1 MSALQSLP
9 SLTAQRGLSQGPS
22 AGSSP
27 SISTSA
33 AQAGGAG
40 ANAASVDAIA
50 SKLEQ
55 TRLDSIDADVSDRRT
70 LKQKLLNVCPD
81 EDVASQP
88 SIGEGSTSLA
98 TFLQGKVFA
107 EGGECVISV
116 GREDS
121 DGTRMELSEDEFR
134 KILTTVPESAAT
146 VGVQA
151 TVLVSTPETRTAYI
165 LLRQIPEGAQDFVEI
180 RVACVGNVDAG
191 KSTTL
196 GVLTRGGLDDGRGK
210 ARVNLFR
217 HRHEIETGRTS
228 SVGMELLGLTASGEH
243 VVNAGATAKDEGRK
257 LSWEEVCAR
266 SAKIVNFLD
275 LAGHERYLRTTIG
288 GLTANIPEYGML
300 MVGANAG
307 LIGMS
312 KEHLGV
318 ALALSIPV
326 FVTVTKVDMCPPQI
340 LESTIK
346 QLTKVL
352 KSPGC
357 RKTPIFVDTVEQ
369 AVDCALRLS
378 TERICPIFQISNV
391 TGQNTDL
398 LRAFLNVLP
407 QSSAVKFDAGAP
419 FELQISDI
427 FSVPFVG
434 TVVSGV
440 ITGGAVKTGDSLLI
454 GPDSLGQFIPT
465 AVRSIQ
471 RKRVNVDSAIAGQS
485 VSFAL
490 KRVRRNQVRKGMVMI
505 ARSDNPPQASLVFD
519 AEILCLHHATTLSV
533 GSCMVLHA
541 AGIRQTVRIIQI
553 AKLESSVSDRSNDGG
568 ADQSTGTD
576 EKPVIRT
583 GDRAK
588 LRLQFIRNP
597 EFVKPG
603 VRLITR
609 EGRTR
614 LIGRIADV
622 GGKGPLSAPG
632 LELKA

>member
-1 MSALQSLP
+1 
-9 SLTAQRGLSQGPS
+9 
-22 AGSSP
+22 
-27 SISTSA
+27 
-33 AQAGGAG
+33 
-40 ANAASVDAIA
+40 
-50 SKLEQ
+50 
-55 TRLDSIDADVSDRRT
+55 
-70 LKQKLLNVCPD
+70 
-81 EDVASQP
+81 
-88 SIGEGSTSLA
+88 
-98 TFLQGKVFA
+98 
-107 EGGECVISV
+107 
-116 GREDS
+116 
-121 DGTRMELSEDEFR
+121 MELSDEEYA
-134 KILTTVPESAAT
+134 KILADVPAACKEIA
-146 VGVQA
+146 VEA
-151 TVLVSTPETRTAYI
+151 TVLFERKEERLAYFM
-165 LLRQIPEGAQDFVEI
+165 LRQIPAATQDFVEI

-217 HRHEIETGRTS
+217 HKHEIETGRTS
-228 SVGMELLGLTASGEH
+228 SVGMELLGLTAKGEH
-243 VVNAGATAKDEGRK
+243 VMSAAGSKEEGRK
-257 LSWEEVCAR
+257 LSWEEVCSR

-288 GLTANIPEYGML
+288 GLTANVPEYGML

-326 FVTVTKVDMCPPQI
+326 FITVTKIDMCPPQI
-340 LESTIK
+340 LEATIK

-357 RKTPIFVDTVEQ
+357 RKTPVFVETMEQ
-369 AVDCALRLS
+369 VVDCALRLS
-378 TERICPIFQISNV
+378 KERICPIFQISNV
-391 TGQNTDL
+391 TGHNIPL
-398 LRAFLNVLP
+398 LRTFLNILP
-407 QSSAVKFDAGAP
+407 QSSISKFDPASS

-440 ITGGAVKTGDSLLI
+440 ITGGSVKIGDNLLI
-454 GPDSLGQFIPT
+454 GPDSLGQFIQT
-465 AVRSIQ
+465 SVRSIQ
-471 RKRVNVDSAIAGQS
+471 RKRVNVEAATAGQS
-485 VSFAL
+485 ASFAL

-541 AGIRQTVRIIQI
+541 AGIRQTVRITGI
-553 AKLESSVSDRSNDGG
+553 AKGGDEPVATSGPGTNGRAKGSNE
-568 ADQSTGTD
+568 

-583 GDRAK
+583 GDRAR
-588 LRLQFIRNP
+588 LRLQFIRTP
-597 EFVKPG
+597 EFIKVG

-614 LIGRIADV
+614 LIGRVAAV
-622 GGKGPLSAPG
+622 GGTEPLMPPSV
-632 LELKA
+632 